1 MSKLRQKISIAV
13 TAIIFMLPLSAYPQE
28 GVRTVVFF
36 CAWNA
41 NNPSFQYIIE
51 GFKTTFSE
59 DSGLTY
65 NLLAEYLDVSRLD
78 NKDYAQ
84 DIIDLYNEKYKNIPI
99 DLIIT
104 IGPSFYQDLQTLGLK
119 ALGSTPVITIFN
131 EQLTN
136 DTLVNPLKENL
147 LSINFNFDLG
157 KTLQTAFEL
166 FPENKNVYLI
176 SGITSTDKYFAEIV
190 KKDTVDFSDT
200 HDFVFVTGISIDSTL
215 RVVEQVPQNSITF
228 VVNYQ
233 MDSNGT
239 SFSTPEVI
247 GMVADHSVAPVF
259 MFWDAFR
266 TKRGGIG
273 GYVFSYINVGEEVG
287 IAARNILN
295 GMSMKDV
302 SINQDGFYHY
312 AYDWQELKKWGLSN
326 SKAIPEDSIFY
337 YYDRSFIEE
346 YKWYALGLILFLLG
360 ETLLIM
366 YLFRLNR
373 RQKEITRKMIET
385 DSIYRKLVRE
395 DRFAKMTELTA
406 SLSHE
411 LNQPLTAVLFN
422 AQAGKRFLRSGKLDP
437 VIAEQVLDNIIE
449 DSKRAGGIIGSV
461 RNLMKL
467 DQKEKEIIDMD
478 AVIRETVS
486 IIRNDTITQGIKLNV
501 EYSAGPAFVLAD
513 KVQLQQVLLNIIRN
527 AEIAMEDNVPGK
539 KRLDIIS
546 YTSRDSVTV
555 RVRDSG
561 PGINSAIIEKIFNPF
576 VTTRKDGS
584 GIGLALSR
592 SIMEAHNG
600 SIRAANLPDGGA
612 EFSFSLHL
620 VKNG

>member
-1 MSKLRQKISIAV
+1 
-13 TAIIFMLPLSAYPQE
+13 MLPLSAYPQE

-84 DIIDLYNEKYKNIPI
+84 DIVDLYNEKYKNIPI

-104 IGPSFYQDLQTLGLK
+104 IGPSFYQVLQTLGLK

-312 AYDWQELKKWGLSN
+312 AYD
-326 SKAIPEDSIFY
+326 
-337 YYDRSFIEE
+337 
-346 YKWYALGLILFLLG
+346 
-360 ETLLIM
+360 
-366 YLFRLNR
+366 
-373 RQKEITRKMIET
+373 
-385 DSIYRKLVRE
+385 
-395 DRFAKMTELTA
+395 
-406 SLSHE
+406 
-411 LNQPLTAVLFN
+411 
-422 AQAGKRFLRSGKLDP
+422 
-437 VIAEQVLDNIIE
+437 
-449 DSKRAGGIIGSV
+449 
-461 RNLMKL
+461 
-467 DQKEKEIIDMD
+467 
-478 AVIRETVS
+478 
-486 IIRNDTITQGIKLNV
+486 
-501 EYSAGPAFVLAD
+501 
-513 KVQLQQVLLNIIRN
+513 
-527 AEIAMEDNVPGK
+527 
-539 KRLDIIS
+539 
-546 YTSRDSVTV
+546 
-555 RVRDSG
+555 
-561 PGINSAIIEKIFNPF
+561 
-576 VTTRKDGS
+576 
-584 GIGLALSR
+584 
-592 SIMEAHNG
+592 
-600 SIRAANLPDGGA
+600 
-612 EFSFSLHL
+612 
-620 VKNG
+620 